1 MDSKI
6 NLEHALGQFKNYISA
21 YDENDPKINLKI
33 THTYRVMEICGILA
47 KGMDLPEEKRKLA
60 ELIENGKIY
69 DSNEGREWMC
79 LNCGHIYRG
88 TSVPAQCPV
97 CLHGKGYFIPAGLAP
112 YLAECCM
119 N

>member
-47 KGMDLPEEKRKLA
+47 KGMDLPEE
-60 ELIENGKIY
+60 I
-69 DSNEGREWMC
+69 
-79 LNCGHIYRG
+79 
-88 TSVPAQCPV
+88 
-97 CLHGKGYFIPAGLAP
+97 
-112 YLAECCM
+112 
-119 N
+119 